1 MQVEQVQKA
10 LEFKE
15 KKDFLTEAQAEH
27 DLMRLDPNVAL
38 RLGLNKGQY
47 YFPQTSTAQES
58 EYD

>member
-47 YFPQTSTAQES
+47 YFP
-58 EYD
+58 